1 MRFDVPYLVFGMLA
15 CISIHVQA
23 APFSGVADDGLGLVV
38 RDSLTN
44 PKTHLRVRA
53 LSSEQS
59 RSGSGNY
66 VSPSGYGDYWNVV
79 MGSGEKNI
87 ILVRFDGLH
96 GTTLNRQGNLFT
108 HLNPTFELIE
118 DRVHKAIK
126 HLDPLNSR
134 PVFFMNQYKFHG
146 ASKNLSPEKLVSAI
160 TGAGIQHL
168 EHGGIISIDQKGV
181 PTITVEV
188 QADGKVVSCNIRVMD
203 GKVAYTALRFGV
215 GYNLFLLGIFILSK
229 PVIKWRTKNEDEYE
243 EPSSCVCPQDW

>member
-1 MRFDVPYLVFGMLA
+1 MRFDLPYLVFGMLA

-23 APFSGVADDGLGLVV
+23 APFNGVADAGLVV

-53 LSSEQS
+53 SSSEQF
-59 RSGSGNY
+59 RSGSGNH

-96 GTTLNRQGNLFT
+96 GTALNRQGNLFT
-108 HLNPTFELIE
+108 HLNPPFEPIE

-134 PVFFMNQYKFHG
+134 PVVFTNQYKFHG
-146 ASKNLSPEKLVSAI
+146 ASTNLDPVKIVSDI
-160 TGAGIQHL
+160 TGAGIQYL
-168 EHGGIISIDQKGV
+168 EHGGIISIDKEGV
-181 PTITVEV
+181 PTITAQI
-188 QADGKVVSCNIRVMD
+188 QADGTVVSCNIRVMD
-203 GKVAYTALRFGV
+203 GK
-215 GYNLFLLGIFILSK
+215 ILNA
-229 PVIKWRTKNEDEYE
+229 W
-243 EPSSCVCPQDW
+243 

>member
-23 APFSGVADDGLGLVV
+23 APFSGVANDGLGLVV

-59 RSGSGNY
+59 RSGSWNY
-66 VSPSGYGDYWNVV
+66 VSPSGYGDHWNVV
-79 MGSGEKNI
+79 MGSGDNNM
-87 ILVRFDGLH
+87 ILVRFDGSH
-96 GTTLNRQGNLFT
+96 GTALTRQGNLFA
-108 HLNPTFELIE
+108 HLNPPYHPIE
-118 DRVHKAIK
+118 DRVREAIR

-134 PVFFMNQYKFHG
+134 QVVFMNQYKFHG
-146 ASKNLSPEKLVSAI
+146 ASKNLSPEKIVSEI
-160 TGAGIQHL
+160 TAAGIQHL

-181 PTITVEV
+181 PTITVKV

-203 GKVAYTALRFGV
+203 GKVA
-215 GYNLFLLGIFILSK
+215 S
-229 PVIKWRTKNEDEYE
+229 
-243 EPSSCVCPQDW
+243 